1 MKRLML
7 IDPAGY
13 LDFIKLTASARVVLT
28 DSGGIQEE
36 TTILQVPCLTLR
48 ENTERPATVEYGT
61 NVVVGTLIL
70 VYRPF
75 RQRDR
80 VAVAGFEGMVSDIDL
95 RYTTVESKDKR
106 VLIPNSTLFTNAISV
121 LPSSRS

>member
-1 MKRLML
+1 M
-7 IDPAGY
+7 AG
-13 LDFIKLTASARVVLT
+13 LGLTGFALGFALR
-28 DSGGIQEE
+28 D
-36 TTILQVPCLTLR
+36 IL
-48 ENTERPATVEYGT
+48 A

-75 RQRDR
+75 RRRDR
-80 VAVAGFEGMVSDIDL
+80 AGVAGFEGMVSDIDL
-95 RYTTVESKDKR
+95 RYTTLESKEKR